1 MKRPLSDR
9 MRYLLRLLTQSLAD
23 INWLLDNLSE
33 QEAKPY
39 IEMLVEINDGY
50 RASLDALG
58 ERLEAQG
65 GWDFEI

>member
-50 RASLDALG
+50 RTSLDALG
-58 ERLEAQG
+58 ERLEAQQG
-65 GWDFEI
+65 YDFEI